1 MKPCIIVCILFFVF
15 SGGYAQPAGNVAIG
29 DVSFDAQFAKRP
41 VPVVT
46 GKLLHI
52 SPDEL
57 KKTVVS
63 YTLVTFFGQV
73 KNIAQVSADGSFRL
87 KLAYPLPYQQIWLS
101 VGDLFYAGVY
111 ANKDL
116 HVELDIAKIK
126 ASGKELDFNGE
137 GVRYLGTD
145 GPMNVYMNDY
155 VLFRRPEQQA
165 LSARMQRI
173 PRSRNPVAVDVL
185 AAYGSVFDSL
195 KMIQDDYTATHPSPY
210 AWLLENER
218 MSEYYGQISVCYWG
232 YTMENTLFD
241 KLKKHT
247 VYLISNNS
255 TGYYRYL
262 STYMRFIPA
271 NSSKADWHDV
281 AMLSGLGDAEK
292 AAIDSLRTAETM
304 SPAQTPYTA
313 ENTRKWTKQL
323 QPRIQKIQQEQ
334 RFEKSIYFFDSVFV
348 PSTADIMKLQLNDSK
363 DIAEQKS
370 TLEQLLP
377 GIHTNW
383 CSAIAKKT
391 YAQAIEKIAAV
402 NKALSNTGNSVM
414 AAGFGKQAQQ
424 TAFGASLYK
433 VSNMKV
439 TDFLAN
445 LRKSFAGK
453 AIVFDLWATW
463 CGPCLGEMP
472 HSKEL
477 QQHSKDLPVVF
488 VYVCTSNSSDEGKWK
503 RKIGELKLPGIHFF
517 IDEKLDAELSQYF
530 SFSGYP
536 GYAFIDRNGVYKAGA
551 IKWISDIKDRAALA
565 ALVN

>member
-1 MKPCIIVCILFFVF
+1 MKHCMIVCILFFAF
-15 SGGYAQPAGNVAIG
+15 SGGYAQPTGNVAIG
-29 DVSFDAQFAKRP
+29 DVLFDAQFAKRP

-63 YTLVTFFGQV
+63 YTLVTLFGQE
-73 KNIAQVSADGSFRL
+73 KNIAQVGADGSFRL
-87 KLAYPLPYQQIWLS
+87 NLSYPLPYQQIWLS
-101 VGDLFYAGVY
+101 VGDFFYAGVY

-155 VLFRRPEQQA
+155 VLFRRPEQLA

-173 PRSRNPVAVDVL
+173 PRSRNPVAADVL
-185 AAYGSVFDSL
+185 SAYGPVFDSL

-218 MSEYYGQISVCYWG
+218 TSEYYGQISVCYWG
-232 YTMENTLFD
+232 HTMENTLFD
-241 KLKKHT
+241 KLKKHP

-271 NSSKADWHDV
+271 NSGKAGGHD
-281 AMLSGLGDAEK
+281 A
-292 AAIDSLRTAETM
+292 
-304 SPAQTPYTA
+304 
-313 ENTRKWTKQL
+313 
-323 QPRIQKIQQEQ
+323 EQ
-334 RFEKSIYFFDSVFV
+334 RFEKSIHFFDSVFV

-370 TLEQLLP
+370 TLLQLLP

-383 CSAIAKKT
+383 CRAIAKKT
-391 YAQAIEKIAAV
+391 YAQTIEKIAAV
-402 NKALSNTGNSVM
+402 NKALSNTGNSVT
-414 AAGFGKQAQQ
+414 AAGFGKPAQQ

-453 AIVFDLWATW
+453 AIIFDLWATW

-488 VYVCTSNSSDEGKWK
+488 VYVCTSNSSDEDKWK

-517 IDEKLDAELSQYF
+517 IDEKLDAELSKYF